1 MNTEKKQS
9 PYVGQIFTTTNNS
22 IKEEA
27 MKAESTNQTVTET
40 QNINTNNS
48 IQEEAMT
55 SAVNTHVATEA
66 PNANTRI
73 EENAMKTAS
82 TAATTV
88 EAPNTNPIIIDVPMD
103 KLAVPTSHPR
113 RNVGDLET
121 LQKSIRK
128 NGLLEPLTVC
138 KSDEDDFYMVIDGT
152 RRLTALIEFGWKAVP
167 CIQVKSMPLGEI
179 AHFAFEKNMERQSLS
194 PIEIALHLKSMKE
207 NYDYSLRDLEA
218 LGYGSPAKIS
228 QQIRL
233 LDLPA
238 KVKGMIENGELNM
251 THGIE
256 LGKLTKAKT
265 QESMAKRAVDF
276 GWTAKRMKLAVEK
289 FLDKGKKPAKERVKI
304 PEGDI
309 PGVYFKD
316 SKDMSELPDGSTHLI
331 VTSPPYWVGMEYE
344 KGVTIDKHWENVKSV
359 MAESARVLVP
369 GGIMAVNV
377 GDIHHYKGPEGKNE
391 QSQILLVGHKYQS
404 FLRRHKI
411 YLSDI
416 IIWVKRSQAINLE
429 PSKGWSEKTPHTG
442 YRVLLSH
449 EPVYIFRKS
458 GDREVP
464 SEEAALNSRITR
476 QEWDQWING
485 VWNINTVRKNDGHPA
500 VFPDELVNRLV
511 RMFSYEGDTVLD
523 PFLGSGTTIKV
534 ARELGREA
542 FGYERETQYK
552 PVIMEKLGLASG
564 DLQQASMVGYVQEK
578 LDLDALEQASINDEA
593 EAASKQFED
602 EAEVA
607 EPETVE

>member
-1 MNTEKKQS
+1 MNFDEKTQS
-9 PYVGQIFTTTNNS
+9 PYVGQIFTTNNS
-22 IKEEA
+22 IKGEA
-27 MKAESTNQTVTET
+27 MKAESTNPTG
-40 QNINTNNS
+40 I
-48 IQEEAMT
+48 EAQ
-55 SAVNTHVATEA
+55 
-66 PNANTRI
+66 
-73 EENAMKTAS
+73 
-82 TAATTV
+82 
-88 EAPNTNPIIIDVPMD
+88 NTNPQIINVPMD
-103 KLAVPTSHPR
+103 KLAVPISHPR
-113 RNVGDLET
+113 RNSGDTET

-138 KSDEDDFYMVIDGT
+138 KSDKDDYFMVVDGT
-152 RRLTALIEFGWKAVP
+152 RRLTVLKDFGWIAVP
-167 CIQVKSMPLGEI
+167 CIQVESMPLGEI
-179 AHFAFEKNMERQSLS
+179 AHFAYEKNMERKSLS
-194 PIEIALHLKSMKE
+194 PIEIALHLKDMQGK
-207 NYDYSLRDLEA
+207 YGYSLRDMDA

-233 LDLPA
+233 LDLPP
-238 KVKGMIENGELNM
+238 KVKNMIEKSELTM

-256 LGKLTKAKT
+256 LGKLPKAKT

-276 GWTAKRMKLAVEK
+276 GWTAKRLKVAVDK
-289 FLDKGKKPAKERVKI
+289 FLEKGKKPAKDRVKI
-304 PEGDI
+304 PEGEI

-316 SKDMSELPDGSTHLI
+316 SKDMCELPDESAHLI

-344 KGVTIDKHWENVKSV
+344 KGVTIDKHWENVKAV
-359 MAESARVLVP
+359 MAESARVLAP

-377 GDIHHYKGPEGKNE
+377 GDIHHYKGPEGKSE
-391 QSQILLVGHKYQS
+391 QSQILLVGQKYQS
-404 FLRRHKI
+404 FLRRHKV
-411 YLSDI
+411 YLRDI
-416 IIWVKRSQAINLE
+416 IIWVKRTQALSLN
-429 PSKGWSEKTPHTG
+429 PSRGWSEETPHTG
-442 YRVLLSH
+442 YRMLLSH
-449 EPVYIFRKS
+449 EPVYIFRKA

-464 SEEAALNSRITR
+464 SEEVALNSRITR

-485 VWNINTVRKNDGHPA
+485 VWTINTVRKDVGHPA
-500 VFPDELVNRLV
+500 IFPDELVNRLV

-564 DLQQASMVGYVQEK
+564 DLQQTSMIGYAEK
-578 LDLDALEQASINDEA
+578 VMDLDALEQESVKAEA

-602 EAEVA
+602 ETEVA

>member
-1 MNTEKKQS
+1 MSDFISTQS
-9 PYVGQIFTTTNNS
+9 GIEVQNVNNNNS
-22 IKEEA
+22 
-27 MKAESTNQTVTET
+27 T
-40 QNINTNNS
+40 
-48 IQEEAMT
+48 QEEAMT
-55 SAVNTHVATEA
+55 AAVNTQAE
-66 PNANTRI
+66 
-73 EENAMKTAS
+73 TAI
-82 TAATTV
+82 
-88 EAPNTNPIIIDVPMD
+88 PNTNPIIIDVPMD

-113 RNVGDLET
+113 RNIGDLET

-167 CIQVKSMPLGEI
+167 CIQVKSMSLGEI
-179 AHFAFEKNMERQSLS
+179 AHFAFEKNMERRSLS
-194 PIEIALHLKSMKE
+194 PIEIALHLKSMHE
-207 NYDYSLRDLEA
+207 NNDYSLRDLEA

-238 KVKGMIENGELNM
+238 KVKDMIENSELTM

-256 LGKLTKAKT
+256 LGKLPKAKT

-289 FLDKGKKPAKERVKI
+289 FLEKGKKPPKDRVKI

-309 PGVYFKD
+309 PGVCFKD
-316 SKDMSELPDGSTHLI
+316 AKDMSELPDDSAHLI

-344 KGVTIDKHWENVKSV
+344 KGVTINDHWDNVQGV
-359 MAESARVLVP
+359 MDESARVLVP

-377 GDIHHYKGPEGKNE
+377 GDIHNYKGPDGKNK
-391 QSQILLVGHKYQS
+391 QAQILLVGQKYQS
-404 FLRRHKI
+404 FLRRHKV

-416 IIWVKRSQAINLE
+416 IIWVKRTQALSLD
-429 PSKGWSEKTPHTG
+429 PSRGWSEETHHTG
-442 YRVLLSH
+442 YRMLLSH
-449 EPVYIFRKS
+449 EPVYIFRKA

-464 SEEAALNSRITR
+464 SEEVVLNSRITR

-485 VWNINTVRKNDGHPA
+485 VWTINTVRKDVGHPA
-500 VFPDELVNRLV
+500 IFPDELVNRLV

-564 DLQQASMVGYVQEK
+564 DLQQTSMIGYAEK
-578 LDLDALEQASINDEA
+578 VMDLDALEQESVKAEA

-602 EAEVA
+602 ETEVA